1 MTIRSDALAWKPF
14 ILRLEG
20 VRTVVLLHV
29 VNPNSTASMTQAI
42 ARTARDAIQERA
54 RIEAFNPEHGPRSI
68 EGFVDGAMC
77 LPGLLNLIRAGEK
90 AGASGHLIACFDD
103 TGLDAAR
110 SISKG
115 PVIGLCEAG
124 VRAASLI
131 SARFS
136 IITSTSRSI
145 GVIRHLVRNYGADHQ
160 CISVRASGVPVLEI
174 DADAHA
180 ARAIVREARTAV
192 EKEGAEAV
200 ILGCAGMSYL
210 ADSMKDELGVPVIDP
225 VRIGILLLESLV
237 RAGLETSKTGS
248 YG

>member
-1 MTIRSDALAWKPF
+1 MTIRYGALAWKPS
-14 ILRLEG
+14 IPRLEG
-20 VRTVVLLHV
+20 VESVVLLHV
-29 VNPNSTASMTQAI
+29 VNPNSTVSMTQAI
-42 ARTARDAIQERA
+42 ARTARDAIQDRA
-54 RIEAFNPEHGPRSI
+54 KVAAFNPEQGPRSI

-77 LPGLLNLIRAGEK
+77 LPGLLNLIRAGEE

-103 TGLDAAR
+103 TGLEAAR

-136 IITSTSRSI
+136 IVTSTTRSI
-145 GVIRHLVRNYGADHQ
+145 GVIRHLVRNYGAEHQ
-160 CISVRASGVPVLEI
+160 CISVRASGVPVLAI

-180 ARAIVREARTAV
+180 GTAIRQEARAAV
-192 EKEGAEAV
+192 EEDGAEAI

-210 ADSMKDELGVPVIDP
+210 TYAMSDELGVPVIDP
-225 VRIGILLLESLV
+225 VRFGILLLESLV
-237 RAGLETSKTGS
+237 RAGLKTSKTGS